1 MRCSIW
7 AQRRSSFGLVE
18 QIGSP
23 RSSIRHTVAGNEPQ
37 SANKEFSDHHAAL
50 QHVVGLLHNPTAGPL
65 GLAVVGHRVVHG
77 GEKLT
82 APVVVDDRVKAEI
95 EASAALAP
103 LHNPHNLEALGPPPS
118 ITSLRPSFPHPSVPY
133 LSPFHS
139 TFLPSL
145 PLLSLPLLLSS
156 SPPPTLSS
164 LLLPHTLHPSSLRL
178 SMLRASP
185 AFALPPLP
193 LLAQGIRV
201 AEELFACPQVA
212 VFDTAFHAT
221 LPPAAYMYALPY
233 SLYEELGLRRYG
245 MHGTSYAYMLGEA
258 ARMLGR
264 SPDTVDLIAAHLG
277 AGASMAV
284 IKAGRCVDTS
294 MGVTP
299 LEGLAMATRC
309 GDIDPAIPGILAAQR
324 GMKLDALDRM
334 LNKESGLYGLCGE
347 KDMRTIVARAEAGD
361 NRAALALDVFV
372 HRARK
377 YLGAYLATLGGPP
390 HALVFSAGIGERS
403 AVVRSRI
410 CAGLSR
416 LGIELNEG
424 ANAAPGSSAREV
436 HSAESTAK
444 ILVIPTDE
452 ELCIARQAL
461 TAIEGQ

>member
-1 MRCSIW
+1 M
-7 AQRRSSFGLVE
+7 A
-18 QIGSP
+18 
-23 RSSIRHTVAGNEPQ
+23 
-37 SANKEFSDHHAAL
+37 
-50 QHVVGLLHNPTAGPL
+50 
-65 GLAVVGHRVVHG
+65 RV
-77 GEKLT
+77 
-82 APVVVDDRVKAEI
+82 
-95 EASAALAP
+95 
-103 LHNPHNLEALGPPPS
+103 GPPPS

-245 MHGTSYAYMLGEA
+245 MHGTSYKYLLGEA
-258 ARMLGR
+258 ARILGR
-264 SPDTVDLIAAHLG
+264 PPDTVDLIAAHLG

-284 IKAGRCVDTS
+284 IKAGGTDGVRSDRGEYNDQSSGSGGRVAQGRCVDTS

-324 GMKLDALDRM
+324 GMKLDTLDRM
-334 LNKESGLYGLCGE
+334 LNKESGLYGLCGQ
-347 KDMRTIVARAEAGD
+347 KDMRAIVAHAEAGD
-361 NRAALALDVFV
+361 ARAALALDVFV

-390 HALVFSAGIGERS
+390 HALVFSAGIGEHS

-416 LGIELNEG
+416 LGIELDEG

-436 HSAESTAK
+436 HSSASAAK

-461 TAIEGQ
+461 TAIEGR